1 MSFAGQLVIDC
12 MSPDINVIYRYYMVL
27 RADASA
33 EVATC
38 LKSLCGK
45 KEGREWGG
53 KLTEPLPGI
62 EGDRRA
68 W

>member
-1 MSFAGQLVIDC
+1 
-12 MSPDINVIYRYYMVL
+12 MVL
-27 RADASA
+27 CADASA

-53 KLTEPLPGI
+53 KLTEPLLGI